1 MKRTERLRNLDRELK
16 KSLLA
21 ATAQQGH
28 DVDDAAADHSDT
40 DCGAELP
47 PGPRRPRVKIS
58 GFSNW
63 LINGGYEETQEHGQY
78 GHYLLQHVDNENIVL
93 EWLNGERG

>member
-78 GHYLLQHVDNENIVL
+78 GQYLLQHVDNENIVL